1 MAAVTKTARVREVRS
16 RDEWNSLL
24 AGRERPSFLQ
34 SWEWGEL
41 KRRFG
46 WTPVRLAVSSPDGG
60 SGGALQMLVKTRRI
74 LPVLPRLGL
83 AYAPRGPFGDATTRQ
98 FRALIDAAVERAGR
112 AGASF
117 VRVEP
122 AAECSPAALAAMR
135 ERGFRPA
142 PQYVQVRSTGYVALD
157 RSEDELIAG
166 FKSKT
171 RYNVRL
177 AMRRGVDVRVA
188 DSATDL
194 DSFYRLTAV
203 TGLRDG
209 FAVHGAGY
217 YRAVWDT
224 LGKSSRRLFIASV
237 NGEDVGAL
245 FAVICGDMATYL
257 YGASSD
263 RYRNTM
269 SNYLLQWEAMR
280 WARRRGCSTY
290 DFWGMADLEAEND
303 PMAGVHRFKAG
314 FRPCLVQHSATLD
327 LPIRAS
333 TYLAITRIALPMRTL
348 LQRMLSGRRRPS
360 PAV

>member
-1 MAAVTKTARVREVRS
+1 MAAVTKTACVREIRS
-16 RDEWNSLL
+16 LDEWSSLL

-46 WTPVRLAVSSPDGG
+46 WTPVRLAVSSPDG
-60 SGGALQMLVKTRRI
+60 SPGGGVQVLVKTTRVFPI
-74 LPVLPRLGL
+74 LPRLGL
-83 AYAPRGPFGDATTRQ
+83 AYAPRGPFGDATPRE
-98 FRALIDAAVERAGR
+98 FRELIDAAVERASR

-117 VRVEP
+117 IRVEP
-122 AAECSPAALAAMR
+122 AAECSRAALAAMD
-135 ERGFRPA
+135 EAGFKPA
-142 PQYVQVRSTGYVALD
+142 PQYVQIRSTGYVALD
-157 RSEDELIAG
+157 RSEDELLASL
-166 FKSKT
+166 KPKT

-188 DSATDL
+188 GSETDL
-194 DSFYRLTAV
+194 DSFYRLTAI
-203 TGLRDG
+203 TGRRDG
-209 FAVHGAGY
+209 FAVHGQEY
-217 YRAVWDT
+217 YRAVWDA
-224 LGKSSRRLFIASV
+224 LGESGRLFIASV

-257 YGASSD
+257 YGASSN

-269 SNYLLQWEAMR
+269 SNYLLQWEAML

-290 DFWGMADLEAEND
+290 DFWGMADPEAEND

-314 FRPCLVQHSATLD
+314 FRPRLVQHAGTLD
-327 LPIRAS
+327 LPLRAS

-348 LQRMLSGRRRPS
+348 LQGLLSGRRRPS